1 MTTMTI
7 KCHFSVIIISRRE
20 SRVVHVLHLQLIMM
34 IMMAE
39 ERGSRVL
46 RSLLLCGSRR
56 WTLLD
61 VFGMLHLSDGHHL
74 RPSC

>member
-7 KCHFSVIIISRRE
+7 KCHFSVIIISRRG
-20 SRVVHVLHLQLIMM
+20 SRVVHVLHLQLIM

-39 ERGSRVL
+39 ERGSGAL

-56 WTLLD
+56 WTWLD

-74 RPSC
+74 RPSG